1 LTKINDMDRDQ
12 HSDAPDILALKG
24 AGLSCKAH
32 ASIRRCM
39 PMKRPITWILIAD
52 DGSAR
57 VVSSAGK
64 ESALLPVDD
73 LRLQGHPL
81 PDRELGADRPGRSFD
96 RTGEGRHGM
105 EPRTDPHLVEEERF
119 ARKIVTVLDQAARRQ
134 RFDRLVL
141 VAPPKLMGMLRG
153 LLPPNLMDKV
163 GGELTKDLTKIPSHE
178 LPEHLEPILNP

>member
-1 LTKINDMDRDQ
+1 
-12 HSDAPDILALKG
+12 
-24 AGLSCKAH
+24 
-32 ASIRRCM
+32 
-39 PMKRPITWILIAD
+39 
-52 DGSAR
+52 
-57 VVSSAGK
+57 
-64 ESALLPVDD
+64 
-73 LRLQGHPL
+73 
-81 PDRELGADRPGRSFD
+81 
-96 RTGEGRHGM
+96 M